1 MSRSRRNV
9 AVLAYDGLCMF
20 EFAIA
25 VEVFGLPRPEMGRN
39 WYHFDVCS
47 LESGPLRSTGGVH
60 LKVGSGLSKLSQ
72 AGTIIIPGWRA
83 MDVLPPPRLITSLR
97 KAYAAGARLV
107 SICSGV
113 FVLAATGLLNN
124 GRATTHW
131 RYVDMLRSKY
141 PQIQVEP
148 DVLYV
153 DDRRILTSAGS
164 AAGIDL
170 CLYIVRQDFG
180 AEVANRVARRLVV
193 PPHRE
198 GGQAQFIPEPMRKTG
213 NGGLAPILSWLES
226 NLDRELS
233 VTELAQRAA
242 MSPRTFARQFRRQT
256 GTTPHQW
263 LTHLRLLAAQ
273 RRLEQTND
281 TINEV
286 AAAVGWQTTA
296 TLRQHFSRQLG
307 TSPMAYRRKFSTMSD

>member
-1 MSRSRRNV
+1 MV
-9 AVLAYDGLCMF
+9 VLAYDGLCMF

-25 VEVFGLPRPEMGRN
+25 VEIFGLPRPEMGRH
-39 WYHFDVCS
+39 WYRFDVCS
-47 LESGPLRSTGGVH
+47 LESGPLHSTGGIH
-60 LKVGSGLSKLSQ
+60 LKVGSGLSRLSQ
-72 AGTIIIPGWRA
+72 AGTIVIPGWRA
-83 MDVLPPPRLITSLR
+83 VDVLPPPRLIASLR
-97 KAYAAGARLV
+97 KAYASGARLV

-113 FVLAATGLLNN
+113 FVVAATGLLNKC
-124 GRATTHW
+124 RATTHW
-131 RYVDMLRSKY
+131 RYVDALRSKY

-153 DDRRILTSAGS
+153 DEGRILTSAGS

-170 CLYIVRQDFG
+170 CLHIVRKDFG

-198 GGQAQFIPEPMRKTG
+198 GGQAQFVPEPIRKTST
-213 NGGLAPILSWLES
+213 GGLAPILSWLES

-233 VTELAQRAA
+233 VTQLAQRAA
-242 MSPRTFARQFRRQT
+242 MSPRTLARQFRRQT

-273 RRLEQTND
+273 RCLEQTND
-281 TINEV
+281 TMDEV

-296 TLRQHFSRQLG
+296 TLRQHFSRRLG
-307 TSPMAYRRKFSTMSD
+307 ISPMAYRRKFSTVSC